1 MPPVKINR
9 QIVELSSCLF
19 LLLVGLCVLSVPSL
33 RQGAKQCLIIESER
47 ISEREE
53 REKGGDRETETKR
66 WREKNTEGGGS
77 GEIERELR
85 PVEIH
90 HNVRNT
96 DTLQPQI
103 HHHNRVCRHNW
114 MQETSEVEK
123 RCGERTGQERRGK
136 RKKTNW
142 LLQLAKIWPKAPVW
156 VCSTPKANKA
166 TNSNISTIWHSS
178 YKLIKNC
185 H

>member
-1 MPPVKINR
+1 M
-9 QIVELSSCLF
+9 C
-19 LLLVGLCVLSVPSL
+19 SVCSITEA
-33 RQGAKQCLIIESER
+33 GAKQCLIIESER

-142 LLQLAKIWPKAPVW
+142 LLQLAKIWPKAPV
-156 VCSTPKANKA
+156 
-166 TNSNISTIWHSS
+166 
-178 YKLIKNC
+178 
-185 H
+185 